1 MKKPFNHNSRTTQ
14 RTLASRRAYLPL
26 CSFWRVVF
34 AAFLIMQLTA
44 CAHED
49 PVVSNDGFAISNI
62 QIKLNGA
69 TISSRPNM
77 IDVCKGFI
85 LTRQQV
91 QDYFVLATLA
101 NLNADDSSF
110 NILPC
115 FVSGTAQ
122 INNAPYKWTIH
133 AGGLAEFET
142 KTDKFMKICG
152 KNCCTKIAGVC

>member
-1 MKKPFNHNSRTTQ
+1 MKTPCNHNLQITKRLLTGVLT
-14 RTLASRRAYLPL
+14 YMPL
-26 CSFWRVVF
+26 CIFWRVAF
-34 AAFLIMQLTA
+34 GAFLMIQLTA

-49 PVVSNDGFAISNI
+49 LVVSNDGLAISNV

-91 QDYFVLATLA
+91 QDYFVFATLA
-101 NLNADDSSF
+101 KLNTDDSSF

-115 FVSGTAQ
+115 FVSGSAL
-122 INNAPYKWTIH
+122 INNTPYKWTIH
-133 AGGLAEFET
+133 AGGIAEFET
-142 KTDKFMKICG
+142 KTGKFMKICG
-152 KNCCTKIAGVC
+152 KRCCAKISGVC